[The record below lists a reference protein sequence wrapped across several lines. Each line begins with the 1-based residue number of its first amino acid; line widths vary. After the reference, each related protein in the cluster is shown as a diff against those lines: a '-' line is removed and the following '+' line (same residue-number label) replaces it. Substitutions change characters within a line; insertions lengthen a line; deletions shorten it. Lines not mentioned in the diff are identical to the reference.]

1 MKIGKKTVLLGT
13 LLLLCSLSL
22 GMVTQAK
29 HTNPTL
35 YFEYVYD
42 VLGEPVKAWIDK
54 DGLYH
59 AKRTPHYGHVTAGD
73 ITGDIY
79 YIGNVVLDLATYNGN
94 GGGIIEFTGFYEGEA
109 AGFKGVL
116 KFYVEFGVVYGTL
129 NCPGS
134 GAFTGLLFKGTFLA
148 YLGGFTYV
156 DLVIWNK

>member
-1 MKIGKKTVLLGT
+1 MKIGKKTLMLGT

-29 HTNPTL
+29 HTNPKI
-35 YFEYVYD
+35 YFEFVYD
-42 VLGEPVKAWIDK
+42 SYGDPIKTWFDK
-54 DGLYH
+54 DGIYH

-79 YIGNVVLDLATYNGN
+79 YNGNVVLDFATWSGY
-94 GGGIIEFTGFYEGEA
+94 GGGIIEFTGFYDDEA

-116 KFYVEFGVVYGTL
+116 TFYIEFGVVYGTL

-134 GAFTGLLFKGTFLA
+134 GAFTGLLFKGTILA
-148 YLGGFTYV
+148 YLGGTSYV